1 MSQVDLDGLRPTLLA
16 LASTEVD
23 APDVPPA
30 VVVQEAFNLVAL
42 LADPSVRTRL
52 LSKGLPA
59 AVIDGLGPAAGA
71 LSTAQAQWMAA
82 RDPHKSEAQ
91 AALELRAY
99 ELRTRLS
106 SACRF
111 HLRNQRKALSTL
123 DVIAEGE
130 GTADLIQDLHDL
142 AELITQNVTHFAAD
156 TTFDAAERAATAS
169 SLASELRLAVS
180 AATVTSD
187 QAAAKDLRDRAYSHL
202 DDVLANLR
210 AAGRY
215 AYEDDPATQTKFSSA
230 YLRRRRQRNK
240 KVTPP
245 PTPTPV

>member
-1 MSQVDLDGLRPTLLA
+1 M
-16 LASTEVD
+16 
-23 APDVPPA
+23 
-30 VVVQEAFNLVAL
+30 VVQEAFNLVAL
-42 LADPSVRTRL
+42 LADAAVRARL

-59 AVIDGLGPAAGA
+59 AVIDGLAPAAG
-71 LSTAQAQWMAA
+71 
-82 RDPHKSEAQ
+82 DPHKSETQ

-99 ELRTRLS
+99 ERRTRLS

-130 GTADLIQDLHDL
+130 GTADLIQDLQDL

-156 TTFDAAERAATAS
+156 TTFDAAERSASAS

-180 AATVTSD
+180 AATVTSE

-215 AYEDDPATQTKFSSA
+215 AYEDEPATQSKFSSA

-240 KVTPP
+240 KGTPP
-245 PTPTPV
+245 PTPTPA